1 MRDDLH
7 RTVPLPPSWKRV
19 LKLALSPADADRA
32 QIAMSRAINTE
43 FINEVGRTWLA
54 NFRGALAFEAADLF
68 ANDKVFHVL
77 ESFGRKSPTV
87 LQRKLIENVYGMLA
101 RGVDA
106 ASLFDRSVD
115 AACHQLAD
123 SRVAQTSS
131 LIAAVANDR
140 ETFVA
145 TKRLTEVAE
154 SCEFSV
160 TRTKQKALTGDDAMD
175 LIITCDGLGP
185 K

>member
-1 MRDDLH
+1 M
-7 RTVPLPPSWKRV
+7 
-19 LKLALSPADADRA
+19 DRA
-32 QIAMSRAINTE
+32 QIAMTRAINAE
-43 FINEVGRTWLA
+43 FINEVGRAWLA
-54 NFRGALAFEAADLF
+54 NLRGALAFEAADLF
-68 ANDKVFHVL
+68 ANDKTFQVL
-77 ESFGRKSPTV
+77 ESFSRKNPTV

-106 ASLFDRSVD
+106 AQLFDRSVD

-140 ETFVA
+140 DTLVA
-145 TKRLTEVAE
+145 TKRLAEVAH

-160 TRTKQKALTGDDAMD
+160 TRTMQKVLTGDDAMD
-175 LIITCDGLGP
+175 LVITCDGLGL